1 MREFE
6 DKVDPFFVSVYFPC
20 GSIEESIRPGKSLVE
35 NRDEIVF
42 EHDFEFDVLVIL
54 PVKGFEQ
61 GPGVGPSGEGRQ
73 LMPAV

>member
-61 GPGVGPSGEGRQ
+61 SSRVGLRGEKRQ
-73 LMPAV
+73 LIPTV